1 MCILCH
7 QLAGEP
13 DWTEA
18 GPRGGG
24 RRTALVARVVSCYGL
39 DFRDSGAMAVVSNR
53 KGSAEVV
60 TGLTDLWPAAAA
72 MAGRPLDPLDEGLLE
87 RLGDGG

>member
-1 MCILCH
+1 MCILCY

-18 GPRGGG
+18 GPRGDG
-24 RRTALVARVVSCYGL
+24 RRTALVARVVGCYGL
-39 DFRDSGAMAVVSNR
+39 DFRDTGAMAVVSNR
-53 KGSAEVV
+53 KGAAEVV

-72 MAGRPLDPLDEGLLE
+72 MAGRALDPLDEGLLE
-87 RLGDGG
+87 RLDHGR

>member
-24 RRTALVARVVSCYGL
+24 RRTTLVARVVGCYGL

-60 TGLTDLWPAAAA
+60 MGLTDLWPAAAA

-87 RLGDGG
+87 RLSDGD

>member
-1 MCILCH
+1 MCILCY

-13 DWTEA
+13 DWA
-18 GPRGGG
+18 DVGPRGDG
-24 RRTALVARVVSCYGL
+24 RRTALVARVVGCYGL
-39 DFRDSGAMAVVSNR
+39 DFRDSGALAVVSNR

-60 TGLTDLWPAAAA
+60 TGLSEVWPAATT

-87 RLGDGG
+87 RLGDG